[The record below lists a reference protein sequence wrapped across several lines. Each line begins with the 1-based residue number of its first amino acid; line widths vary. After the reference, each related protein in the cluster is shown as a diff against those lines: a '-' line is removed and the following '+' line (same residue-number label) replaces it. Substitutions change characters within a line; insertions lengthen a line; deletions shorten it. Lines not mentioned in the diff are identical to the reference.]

1 MGGWGWEET
10 RDGQPLA
17 KNVLRPKP
25 CTKCKQKLKMG
36 RKYECKTQSHT
47 IPAGN
52 TGENTGDFESGKVF
66 RGPIPHNLFTF
77 KLTNQIF
84 IRTSLQK
91 ILSKEE
97 KDKKENTSALCI

>member
-1 MGGWGWEET
+1 MGLTADWAWSSQAEGILLKNRKSSLWGVGVGGDERWT
-10 RDGQPLA
+10 TTC
-17 KNVLRPKP
+17 KNLLRPKP

-36 RKYECKTQSHT
+36 HKYKCKTQSHT

-84 IRTSLQK
+84 T
-91 ILSKEE
+91 
-97 KDKKENTSALCI
+97 